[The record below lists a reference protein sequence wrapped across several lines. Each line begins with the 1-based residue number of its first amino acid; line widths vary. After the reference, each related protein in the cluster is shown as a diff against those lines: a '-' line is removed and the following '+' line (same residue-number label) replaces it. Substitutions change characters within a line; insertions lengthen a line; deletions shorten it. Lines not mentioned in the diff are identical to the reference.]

1 MKVTLVRFVSL
12 LLLLA
17 FGSSALSVFAPSLS
31 SFPVFFFA
39 LAVALALSRGF
50 FEAFPT
56 ALVAGLL
63 VDVSTLGRIGL
74 GSAFIVGLAYTASF
88 FSRRFVVEHGVMT
101 YLFSGLLVG
110 AVAFAY
116 PFFAGA
122 LLDGRDFFG
131 GGGAWALFSWGNAL
145 FAFGGGVVLFP
156 AAAWLLR
163 VFDERTAYLDSQNIV
178 RR

>member
-1 MKVTLVRFVSL
+1 MKVTLVRSVSL
-12 LLLLA
+12 ILLLA

-31 SFPVFFFA
+31 LFPVFFFA

-56 ALVAGLL
+56 ALAAGLL
-63 VDVSTLGRIGL
+63 VDISTLGRIGL
-74 GSAFIVGLAYTASF
+74 ASAFIVGLAYTASF

-101 YLFSGLLVG
+101 HLFSGMLVG
-110 AVAFAY
+110 AVAFIY

-122 LLDGRDFFG
+122 LIDGLTFFRD
-131 GGGAWALFSWGNAL
+131 GGASALFSWGNIA
-145 FAFGGGVVLFP
+145 FAFGGGIILFP
-156 AAAWLLR
+156 VAAWLLR
-163 VFDERTAYLDSQNIV
+163 AFDERTAYLDSQNIV